1 MYLLVWTDDFGLVL
15 GFGFCLFFS
24 LVFVELAGA
33 GLELLGLE
41 LLDLGLESVR
51 RVVSSTARVLA

>member
-33 GLELLGLE
+33 GLELL
-41 LLDLGLESVR
+41 DLGLESVR